1 MRHFLDLEAT
11 FLGSLPRSRTSHQPQ
26 TGTIAFRDWTMGI
39 SNSDLLYLL
48 LTSQRE
54 LLWAVYAFVQALENT
69 GKPSYAELASQ
80 WQKWID

>member
-1 MRHFLDLEAT
+1 
-11 FLGSLPRSRTSHQPQ
+11 
-26 TGTIAFRDWTMGI
+26 MGI

-80 WQKWID
+80 WQKWIDYTKTTGAKVSTSCCTQVVLS